1 MEANS
6 LITKPHACTL
16 TMSSEAS
23 SVCLHLLF
31 LLLVSGTAVSH
42 WIVKTLPG
50 FPGELPFKLET
61 GYALL
66 VSVVKTIYLNLFSK
80 DFIENRLIDWW
91 WCWWEFVYRYI
102 SVGEVE
108 FFYYFVESEGNPGAD
123 PLLLYI
129 NGGPG
134 CSALNGFLYQ
144 IGMIFFFLFSLHL
157 IF

>member
-1 MEANS
+1 
-6 LITKPHACTL
+6 
-16 TMSSEAS
+16 MSSKSS
-23 SVCLHLLF
+23 SVWLYLLL
-31 LLLVSGTAVSH
+31 LLLVLSTRTAVSH

-66 VSVVKTIYLNLFSK
+66 FSAVKTVYLYLFSK

-91 WCWWEFVYRYI
+91 WFWWEFAYRYI

-123 PLLLYI
+123 PLLLYF

-144 IGMIFFFLFSLHL
+144 IGMTFFFLFSLHL
-157 IF
+157 NNPTLISYLIK